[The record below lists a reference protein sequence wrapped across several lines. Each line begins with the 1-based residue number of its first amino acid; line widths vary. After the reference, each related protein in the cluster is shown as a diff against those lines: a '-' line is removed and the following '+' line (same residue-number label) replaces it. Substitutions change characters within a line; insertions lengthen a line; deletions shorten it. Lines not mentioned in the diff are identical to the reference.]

1 MEEISLFDVLENVD
15 ETPAEVAEAIHKV
28 QTATYTDLEVA
39 TNRLWLAYKGLRR
52 TLRENRFAA
61 NKAYT
66 DWAELENK
74 EDLEHVAQI
83 YRGIDSWEK
92 LDKQL
97 SAIESLLKKGN
108 FWHCTCSDLR
118 KIVNKQLVN

>member
-1 MEEISLFDVLENVD
+1 MEEISLFAVLENID
-15 ETPAEVAEAIHKV
+15 ETPAEVCESEHEDEVAS
-28 QTATYTDLEVA
+28 YTDLEIA
-39 TNRLWLAYKGLRR
+39 TNRLWLVYKGLRS
-52 TLRENRFAA
+52 TLWENRFAT
-61 NKAYT
+61 NKAYSG
-66 DWAELENK
+66 WAELENK
-74 EDLEHVAQI
+74 ENLEHVAQI